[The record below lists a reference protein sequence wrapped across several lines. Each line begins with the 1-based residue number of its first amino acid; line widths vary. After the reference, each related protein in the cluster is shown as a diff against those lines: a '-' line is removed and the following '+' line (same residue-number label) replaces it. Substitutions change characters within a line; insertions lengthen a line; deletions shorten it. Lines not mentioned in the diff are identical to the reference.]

1 MRRLIINADDFG
13 LTAGVNRAIVEAH
26 EHGVV
31 HSSTLMAN
39 GLEFDEAVR
48 LANAVPGLSVG
59 CHLVLVDGSPVLSAE
74 KVPSLLDRKVDEGQ
88 CFRAT
93 WSGFVGAAVR
103 GKLAAEEIEAEATA
117 QIRKLQAAGIA
128 VSHVD
133 THKHVHIF
141 PQVLRPLLSAAKACG
156 VPAIRNPFGPV
167 RLGQLARWPG
177 LWQRWI
183 GAGTLNRLA
192 SGFCQTVK
200 SAGLLAPDGTLGV
213 VATGAWDERSF
224 TWMVEHV
231 PDGTWELVCHPGY
244 VDAQLQN
251 LRTRLRESR
260 AEELRLLT
268 AAATAG
274 LLAQNQVELISYRDL
289 R

>member
-1 MRRLIINADDFG
+1 
-13 LTAGVNRAIVEAH
+13 V
-26 EHGVV
+26 
-31 HSSTLMAN
+31 
-39 GLEFDEAVR
+39 
-48 LANAVPGLSVG
+48 LSVDK
-59 CHLVLVDGSPVLSAE
+59 VL
-74 KVPSLLDRKVDEGQ
+74 SLLDHKVDDGK

-93 WSGFVGAAVR
+93 WSGLVGAVVR

-183 GAGTLNRLA
+183 GAGTLNALA

-244 VDAQLQN
+244 VDAQLQK

-268 AAATAG
+268 APATAE